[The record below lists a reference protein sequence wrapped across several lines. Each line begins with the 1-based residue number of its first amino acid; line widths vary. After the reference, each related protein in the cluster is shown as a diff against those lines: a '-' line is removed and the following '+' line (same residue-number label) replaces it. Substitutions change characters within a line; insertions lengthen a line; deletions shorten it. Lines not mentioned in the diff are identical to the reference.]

1 MGRESFHNPGAV
13 VASTCITRNDARP
26 DEHEASLIHAK
37 KVNAKPKSF
46 SRIEN
51 MVNSMLVNPIA
62 SFGAAMM
69 TIAATEKSCGNCGT
83 CKTSKSLDLAIV

>member
-1 MGRESFHNPGAV
+1 MM
-13 VASTCITRNDARP
+13 RNDARP

-37 KVNAKPKSF
+37 KINAKPKSF

-62 SFGAAMM
+62 SFGAAL
-69 TIAATEKSCGNCGT
+69 TGARQQKLVKSNR
-83 CKTSKSLDLAIV
+83 KILDTVLV